1 MKKRD
6 FSFRD
11 RVKSFEYAWNGLKIL
26 GKEEHNAW
34 IHLAGLI
41 GAVLFSFYFRL
52 TPLEWVAI
60 LLTIGN
66 VFAFE
71 LINTSI
77 ENVADFISPDRHDQI
92 KKIKDLSAGAVLVSA
107 IIAILVGLII
117 FLPKFA
123 AKF

>member
-26 GKEEHNAW
+26 VKEEHNAW

-52 TPLEWVAI
+52 TTLEWVAI